1 MSILDYITI
10 FLFATG
16 ILVAGM
22 SFSKTGSSMKSFF
35 AAGGDVPWWI
45 SGLSLFMGFFSAGT
59 FVVWG
64 SIAYSLGWVAITIQ
78 MTMCL
83 AGFLVGIFLAPRW
96 KNTYV
101 LTAAEYITNRLGLKV
116 QKVYTYVF
124 LLIALFTTG
133 SFLYPVAKIVEVST
147 GFPLQSCIL
156 VLGGICILY
165 VTVGGLWAVVVTDV
179 LQFVI
184 LTAAVLIVIPLSF
197 QKVGGVSH
205 FLDKTPEN
213 FFSIFGG
220 EFTPMFIVAFA
231 IYNLF
236 FLGGNWSYI
245 QRYTSVRSKK
255 DARKVGLLFG
265 ALYLVSPLLWM
276 LPPMIYRTFNPGL
289 IGLENEG
296 AYLMMCKEALPQG
309 LLGLMLGGMIFA
321 TASSLNGALNI
332 SAGVFTNDIFKRLRP
347 QTSNSSLMKIARF
360 STIGFGLLAIVIALL
375 IPLMGGIVNV
385 VITVAALTGV
395 PLYLPI
401 IWTLFSKRQNSTS
414 VLSTTLISLT
424 INAFFKFISPVL
436 FDFKLDR
443 ATEMLVGG
451 LVPIIILSVF
461 ELYFIVKNK
470 KDAKYD
476 QYIVWRQSREDETK
490 DQLVAGGSSDN
501 KQSFKVIGIGIS
513 LTGIVILSLGFFSNG
528 FQQTIVSAVGIIL
541 IVFGGWIIYKI
552 RAFAKMTSLKQI
564 TKKNS

>member
-10 FLFATG
+10 FIFSTG

-116 QKVYTYVF
+116 QKVYTFVF

-197 QKVGGVSH
+197 QKAGGVSD

-276 LPPMIYRTFNPGL
+276 LPPMIYRTLNPGL

-347 QTSNSSLMKIARF
+347 QTSNTSLMKIARF

-385 VITVAALTGV
+385 VISVAALTGV

-443 ATEMLVGG
+443 ATEMLIGG

-461 ELYFIVKNK
+461 ELYFIMKNK

-476 QYIVWRQSREDETK
+476 QYIVWRQKREDETNA
-490 DQLVAGGSSDN
+490 QLVAGGSSDN

-513 LTGIVILSLGFFSNG
+513 LTGIVILILGFFSNG
-528 FQQTIVSAVGIIL
+528 FQQTIVSVVGMIL

-552 RAFAKMTSLKQI
+552 RKFAKMTAKNLI
-564 TKKNS
+564 KKEK